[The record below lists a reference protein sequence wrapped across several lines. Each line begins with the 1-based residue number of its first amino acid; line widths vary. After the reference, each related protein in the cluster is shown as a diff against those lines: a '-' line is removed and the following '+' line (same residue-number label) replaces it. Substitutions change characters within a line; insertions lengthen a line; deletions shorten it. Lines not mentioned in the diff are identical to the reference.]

1 MDHTIITAVT
11 AEPVSLAEA
20 KLHLRLDD
28 IGGSHPHDAL
38 VTSLIS
44 SAREFAE
51 HYTGRALAQQTL
63 EVALDSFPN
72 GGTIDLPRPPVA
84 SVTSIK
90 YDDSDNVEQTMSAAD
105 YSLSA
110 YGDRRRINLGPDA
123 DWPGTY
129 SKADAVRI
137 RYVTGYGAT
146 GHDATG
152 QYATCPK
159 AAAMAILLQVELDYP
174 ASQLTPAEREASER
188 ARDSLL
194 NTIKLW
200 GF

>member
-1 MDHTIITAVT
+1 MNHKVITAVT

-28 IGGSHPHDAL
+28 IGGSHPHDG
-38 VTSLIS
+38 LIATLIT

-51 HYTGRALAQQTL
+51 HYTGRALAAQTL
-63 EVALDSFPN
+63 EAVLDVFP
-72 GGTIDLPRPPVA
+72 TDDFIDLPMPPVA

-90 YDDSDNVEQTMSAAD
+90 YDDEDNVEQTMPTAD
-105 YSLSA
+105 YSLST
-110 YGDRRRINLGPDA
+110 YGDSRRINLGADA

-129 SKADAVRI
+129 SKVEAVRI

-146 GHDATG
+146 GHSSTG
-152 QYATCPK
+152 EYAACPK
-159 AAAMAILLQVELDYP
+159 AAKQAILLQVELDYP
-174 ASQLTPAEREASER
+174 ANQFTPAERDTRER

-200 GF
+200 GR

>member
-1 MDHTIITAVT
+1 MNYKVITAVT
-11 AEPVSLAEA
+11 AEPVSLADA

-72 GGTIDLPRPPVA
+72 GDTIDLPRPPVA

-90 YDDSDNVEQTMSAAD
+90 YDDSDHDDLWRQ
-105 YSLSA
+105 
-110 YGDRRRINLGPDA
+110 
-123 DWPGTY
+123 
-129 SKADAVRI
+129 KADQSRS
-137 RYVTGYGAT
+137 R
-146 GHDATG
+146 
-152 QYATCPK
+152 C
-159 AAAMAILLQVELDYP
+159 
-174 ASQLTPAEREASER
+174 
-188 ARDSLL
+188 
-194 NTIKLW
+194 
-200 GF
+200 